1 MTDNEVFERVTVL
14 WNAGDVR
21 PYSDAERVEIEKM
34 YTAVLGCQIRTCNCS
49 EKWRDAVIEI
59 YVYLKKNG
67 TMHTT
72 SQYILKAGVVIQP
85 DGTSDVYTNANLT
98 DAVAA
103 EFLQKYPAAKGL
115 FEKIPDNTSN
125 GGNAAKS
132 NENGQSADVSNAAAK
147 SNENGQ
153 SADVSNAAVKS
164 AIAAALESGT
174 AKTKIKS
181 DFAGREIDGV
191 KLTQRLVAEYIKA
204 IESEK

>member
-1 MTDNEVFERVTVL
+1 
-14 WNAGDVR
+14 
-21 PYSDAERVEIEKM
+21 
-34 YTAVLGCQIRTCNCS
+34 
-49 EKWRDAVIEI
+49 
-59 YVYLKKNG
+59 
-67 TMHTT
+67 MHTK

-103 EFLQKYPAAKGL
+103 EFLKKYPAAKGL

-132 NENGQSADVSNAAAK
+132 NENGQSADVSNA
-147 SNENGQ
+147 S
-153 SADVSNAAVKS
+153 VKS

>member
-49 EKWRDAVIEI
+49 EKWRDAVIEM

-67 TMHTT
+67 KMHTK

-115 FEKIPDNTSN
+115 FEKIPDNTSD
-125 GGNAAKS
+125 GGN
-132 NENGQSADVSNAAAK
+132 AAK

-191 KLTQRLVAEYIKA
+191 KLTQRLVAEYIQA

>member
-49 EKWRDAVIEI
+49 EKWRDAVIEM
-59 YVYLKKNG
+59 YVYLKKNSK
-67 TMHTT
+67 MHTK

-85 DGTSDVYTNANLT
+85 DGMSDVYTNANLT

-103 EFLQKYPAAKGL
+103 EFLKKYPAAKGL
-115 FEKIPDNTSN
+115 FEKIPDNTSD
-125 GGNAAKS
+125 GGN
-132 NENGQSADVSNAAAK
+132 AAK

-164 AIAAALESGT
+164 AIAAALELGT

>member
-1 MTDNEVFERVTVL
+1 MTDNEVFERITVL

-49 EKWRDAVIEI
+49 EKWRDAVIEM

-67 TMHTT
+67 KMHTK

-132 NENGQSADVSNAAAK
+132 NENGQSADVSNAA
-147 SNENGQ
+147 
-153 SADVSNAAVKS
+153 VKS

>member
-1 MTDNEVFERVTVL
+1 MTDNEVYERVTVL

-49 EKWRDAVIEI
+49 EKWRDAVIEM

-67 TMHTT
+67 KMHTK
-72 SQYILKAGVVIQP
+72 SQYVLKAGVVIQP

-132 NENGQSADVSNAAAK
+132 NENGQSADVSNAA
-147 SNENGQ
+147 
-153 SADVSNAAVKS
+153 VKS

>member
-49 EKWRDAVIEI
+49 EKWRDAVIEM

-67 TMHTT
+67 KMHTK

-103 EFLQKYPAAKGL
+103 EFLEKYPAAKGL
-115 FEKIPDNTSN
+115 FEKIPDNTSD
-125 GGNAAKS
+125 GGN
-132 NENGQSADVSNAAAK
+132 AAK

-164 AIAAALESGT
+164 AIDAALESGT

>member
-1 MTDNEVFERVTVL
+1 MTDNEVFERVTAL
-14 WNAGDVR
+14 WNTGDVR

-49 EKWRDAVIEI
+49 EKWRDAVIEM

-67 TMHTT
+67 KMHTK

-103 EFLQKYPAAKGL
+103 EFLKKYPAAKGL

-125 GGNAAKS
+125 GGN
-132 NENGQSADVSNAAAK
+132 AAK

>member
-49 EKWRDAVIEI
+49 EKWRDAVIEM

-67 TMHTT
+67 KMHTK

-85 DGTSDVYTNANLT
+85 DGTSDVYTNANLI

-103 EFLQKYPAAKGL
+103 EFLKKYPAAKGL

-125 GGNAAKS
+125 GGN
-132 NENGQSADVSNAAAK
+132 AAK

>member
-1 MTDNEVFERVTVL
+1 MTDNEVFERVTAL

-21 PYSDAERVEIEKM
+21 PYTDAERVEIEKM

-49 EKWRDAVIEI
+49 EKWRDAVIEM

-67 TMHTT
+67 KMHTK

-98 DAVAA
+98 NAVAA
-103 EFLQKYPAAKGL
+103 EFLKKYPAAKGL
-115 FEKIPDNTSN
+115 FEKIPDNTSD

-132 NENGQSADVSNAAAK
+132 NENGQSADVSNA
-147 SNENGQ
+147 S
-153 SADVSNAAVKS
+153 VKS

>member
-49 EKWRDAVIEI
+49 EKWRDAVIEM

-67 TMHTT
+67 KMHTK

-115 FEKIPDNTSN
+115 FEKIPDNTSD
-125 GGNAAKS
+125 GGN
-132 NENGQSADVSNAAAK
+132 AAK

>member
-49 EKWRDAVIEI
+49 EKWRDAVIEMF
-59 YVYLKKNG
+59 VYLKKNG
-67 TMHTT
+67 KMHTK

-103 EFLQKYPAAKGL
+103 EFLKKYPAAKGL
-115 FEKIPDNTSN
+115 FEKIPDNTSD
-125 GGNAAKS
+125 GGN
-132 NENGQSADVSNAAAK
+132 AAK

>member
-49 EKWRDAVIEI
+49 EKWRDAVIEM

-67 TMHTT
+67 KMHTK

-103 EFLQKYPAAKGL
+103 EFLKKYPAAKGL

-125 GGNAAKS
+125 GGN
-132 NENGQSADVSNAAAK
+132 AAK

-181 DFAGREIDGV
+181 DFAGREIGGV

>member
-49 EKWRDAVIEI
+49 EKWRDAVIEM

-67 TMHTT
+67 KMHTK

-103 EFLQKYPAAKGL
+103 EFLKKYPAAKGL
-115 FEKIPDNTSN
+115 FEKIPDNTSD

-132 NENGQSADVSNAAAK
+132 NENGQSADVSNT
-147 SNENGQ
+147 
-153 SADVSNAAVKS
+153 AVKS

>member
-1 MTDNEVFERVTVL
+1 MTGNEVFERVTVL

-49 EKWRDAVIEI
+49 EKWRDAVIEM

-67 TMHTT
+67 KMHTK

-103 EFLQKYPAAKGL
+103 EFLKKYPAAKGL
-115 FEKIPDNTSN
+115 FEKIPDNTSD
-125 GGNAAKS
+125 GGN
-132 NENGQSADVSNAAAK
+132 AAK

>member
-49 EKWRDAVIEI
+49 EKWRDAVIEM

-67 TMHTT
+67 KMHTK

-132 NENGQSADVSNAAAK
+132 NENGQSADVSNA
-147 SNENGQ
+147 S
-153 SADVSNAAVKS
+153 VKS

>member
-49 EKWRDAVIEI
+49 EKWRDAVIEM

-67 TMHTT
+67 KMHTK

-103 EFLQKYPAAKGL
+103 EFLKKYPAAKGL
-115 FEKIPDNTSN
+115 FEKIPDNSSN
-125 GGNAAKS
+125 GGN
-132 NENGQSADVSNAAAK
+132 AAK

>member
-14 WNAGDVR
+14 WNTGDVR

-49 EKWRDAVIEI
+49 EKWRDAVIEM

-67 TMHTT
+67 KMHTK

-103 EFLQKYPAAKGL
+103 EFLKKYPAAKGL

-125 GGNAAKS
+125 GGN
-132 NENGQSADVSNAAAK
+132 AAK

>member
-49 EKWRDAVIEI
+49 EKWRDAVIEM

-67 TMHTT
+67 KMHTK

-103 EFLQKYPAAKGL
+103 EFLKKYPAAKGL
-115 FEKIPDNTSN
+115 FEKIPDNTSDD
-125 GGNAAKS
+125 GN
-132 NENGQSADVSNAAAK
+132 AAK

>member
-49 EKWRDAVIEI
+49 EKWRDAVIEM

-67 TMHTT
+67 KMHTK

-115 FEKIPDNTSN
+115 FEKIPDNTSD
-125 GGNAAKS
+125 GGNT
-132 NENGQSADVSNAAAK
+132 AK

>member
-1 MTDNEVFERVTVL
+1 M
-14 WNAGDVR
+14 
-21 PYSDAERVEIEKM
+21 
-34 YTAVLGCQIRTCNCS
+34 
-49 EKWRDAVIEI
+49 
-59 YVYLKKNG
+59 
-67 TMHTT
+67 
-72 SQYILKAGVVIQP
+72 
-85 DGTSDVYTNANLT
+85 T

-103 EFLQKYPAAKGL
+103 EFLKKYPAAKGL
-115 FEKIPDNTSN
+115 FEKIPDNTSD
-125 GGNAAKS
+125 GGN
-132 NENGQSADVSNAAAK
+132 AAK

>member
-49 EKWRDAVIEI
+49 EKWRDAVIEM

-67 TMHTT
+67 KMHTK

-132 NENGQSADVSNAAAK
+132 NENGQSADVSNAA
-147 SNENGQ
+147 
-153 SADVSNAAVKS
+153 VKS

>member
-49 EKWRDAVIEI
+49 EKWRDAVIEMYI
-59 YVYLKKNG
+59 YLKKNG
-67 TMHTT
+67 KMHTK

-103 EFLQKYPAAKGL
+103 EFLKKYPAAKGL

-125 GGNAAKS
+125 GGN
-132 NENGQSADVSNAAAK
+132 AAK

-181 DFAGREIDGV
+181 DFAGREIDGI

>member
-1 MTDNEVFERVTVL
+1 MTGNEVFERVTVL

-49 EKWRDAVIEI
+49 EKWRDAVIEM

-67 TMHTT
+67 KMHTK

-103 EFLQKYPAAKGL
+103 EFLKKYPAAKGL
-115 FEKIPDNTSN
+115 FEKIPDNMSD

-132 NENGQSADVSNAAAK
+132 NENGQSADVSNA
-147 SNENGQ
+147 S
-153 SADVSNAAVKS
+153 VKS

>member
-1 MTDNEVFERVTVL
+1 MTDNEVFERITVL

-49 EKWRDAVIEI
+49 EKWRDAVIEM

-67 TMHTT
+67 KMHTK

-103 EFLQKYPAAKGL
+103 ELLQKYPAAKGL

-125 GGNAAKS
+125 GGN
-132 NENGQSADVSNAAAK
+132 AAK

>member
-1 MTDNEVFERVTVL
+1 MTGNEVFERVTVL

-49 EKWRDAVIEI
+49 EKWRDAVIEM

-67 TMHTT
+67 KMHTK

-103 EFLQKYPAAKGL
+103 EFLKKYPAAKGL

-132 NENGQSADVSNAAAK
+132 NENGQSADVSNA
-147 SNENGQ
+147 S
-153 SADVSNAAVKS
+153 VKS

>member
-49 EKWRDAVIEI
+49 EKWRDAVIEM

-67 TMHTT
+67 KMHTK

-103 EFLQKYPAAKGL
+103 EFLKKYPAAKGL

-125 GGNAAKS
+125 GGN
-132 NENGQSADVSNAAAK
+132 AAK

-191 KLTQRLVAEYIKA
+191 KLTQCLVAEYIKA

>member
-1 MTDNEVFERVTVL
+1 MTDNEVFERVAAL

-49 EKWRDAVIEI
+49 EKWRDAVIEM

-67 TMHTT
+67 KMHTK

-103 EFLQKYPAAKGL
+103 EFLKKYPAAKGL
-115 FEKIPDNTSN
+115 FEKIPDNTSD

-132 NENGQSADVSNAAAK
+132 NENGQSADVSN
-147 SNENGQ
+147 
-153 SADVSNAAVKS
+153 VAVKS

>member
-49 EKWRDAVIEI
+49 EKWRDAVIEM

-67 TMHTT
+67 KMHTK

-103 EFLQKYPAAKGL
+103 EFLKKYPAAKGL

-125 GGNAAKS
+125 GGN
-132 NENGQSADVSNAAAK
+132 AAK

>member
-49 EKWRDAVIEI
+49 EKWRDAVIEM

-67 TMHTT
+67 KMHTK

-103 EFLQKYPAAKGL
+103 EFLKKYPAAKGL
-115 FEKIPDNTSN
+115 FEKIPDNTSD

-132 NENGQSADVSNAAAK
+132 NENGQSADVSNA
-147 SNENGQ
+147 S
-153 SADVSNAAVKS
+153 VKS

>member
-49 EKWRDAVIEI
+49 EKWRDAVIEM

-67 TMHTT
+67 KMHTK

-103 EFLQKYPAAKGL
+103 EFLKKYPAAKGL

-132 NENGQSADVSNAAAK
+132 NENGQSADVSNA
-147 SNENGQ
+147 S
-153 SADVSNAAVKS
+153 VKS

>member
-49 EKWRDAVIEI
+49 EKWRDAVIEM

-67 TMHTT
+67 KMHTK
-72 SQYILKAGVVIQP
+72 SQYTLKAGVVIQP

-103 EFLQKYPAAKGL
+103 EFLKKYPAAKGL
-115 FEKIPDNTSN
+115 FEKIPDNTSD
-125 GGNAAKS
+125 GGN
-132 NENGQSADVSNAAAK
+132 AAK

>member
-49 EKWRDAVIEI
+49 EKWRDAVIEMYI
-59 YVYLKKNG
+59 YLKKNG
-67 TMHTT
+67 KMHTK

-103 EFLQKYPAAKGL
+103 EFLKKYPAAKGL

-132 NENGQSADVSNAAAK
+132 NENGQSADVSNAA
-147 SNENGQ
+147 
-153 SADVSNAAVKS
+153 VKS

-174 AKTKIKS
+174 AKMKIKS
-181 DFAGREIDGV
+181 DFAGREIDGI

>member
-49 EKWRDAVIEI
+49 EKWRDAVIEM

-67 TMHTT
+67 KMHTK

-103 EFLQKYPAAKGL
+103 EFLKKYPAAKGL
-115 FEKIPDNTSN
+115 FEKIPDNTSD
-125 GGNAAKS
+125 GGN
-132 NENGQSADVSNAAAK
+132 AAK

-164 AIAAALESGT
+164 AIAAVLESGT

>member
-49 EKWRDAVIEI
+49 EKWRDAVIEM

-67 TMHTT
+67 KMHTK

-103 EFLQKYPAAKGL
+103 EFLKKYPAAKGL
-115 FEKIPDNTSN
+115 FEKIPDNTSD
-125 GGNAAKS
+125 GGN
-132 NENGQSADVSNAAAK
+132 AAK